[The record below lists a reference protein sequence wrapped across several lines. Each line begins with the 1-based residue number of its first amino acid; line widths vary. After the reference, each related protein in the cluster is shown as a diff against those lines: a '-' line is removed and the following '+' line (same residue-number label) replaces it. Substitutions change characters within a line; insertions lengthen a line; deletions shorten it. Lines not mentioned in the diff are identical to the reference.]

1 MQTELPVLSA
11 LLVGFLGS
19 THCIGMCGGIVGTL
33 TVGLA
38 PEIRLSRRRMAPY
51 LFAYNLGRI
60 ASYTVAGMLVGYL
73 GSQLSHGIAHQY
85 ALLVARLVSG
95 LFMVALGLY
104 LADWWR
110 VLGRLERLGSV
121 MWRRIEPLGRRFFPV
136 KSPLQALGLGLVW
149 GWLPCGLVYSAL
161 ALALASGNAVE
172 GGQLMF
178 AFGLGTLPAVLTVG
192 ITAAWFKRLARNPW
206 IRRTAGALIL
216 LFGLTTLL
224 VPKVGMEGMPGMTA
238 TPGMTGHSQT
248 VKQPGRI

>member
-1 MQTELPVLSA
+1 MHTELTVLSA

-38 PEIRLSRRRMAPY
+38 PEIRSSRRRMAPY

-60 ASYTVAGMLVGYL
+60 TSYIVAGVLVGYL

-95 LFMVALGLY
+95 VFMVALGLY

-110 VLGRLERLGSV
+110 VLVRLERLGSV
-121 MWRRIEPLGRRFFPV
+121 IWRRIEPLGRRFFPV
-136 KSPLQALGLGLVW
+136 TGPLQALGLGLVW

-172 GGQLMF
+172 GGEMMF
-178 AFGLGTLPAVLTVG
+178 AFGLGTLPALLTVG
-192 ITAAWFKRLARNPW
+192 ITADWLKRLARNPW
-206 IRRTAGALIL
+206 VRRGAGALIL
-216 LFGLTTLL
+216 LFGLTTLF
-224 VPKVGMEGMPGMTA
+224 VPRLGMEGMPGMA
-238 TPGMTGHSQT
+238 PMHDMTGHSQT